1 MKILFLTTIMPR
13 KKRMGGEVASQCF
26 IDALIKNGYQ
36 VTVVGYMRRDDV
48 FEPNSQEI
56 VVGKRYIE
64 TKKAKF
70 YPLLWLTKAMLLG
83 LPYSAGKY
91 YSRAYI
97 KTIKK
102 LLSTQEYDAIVIDHP
117 QIAWLQSYIPRKG
130 QQKLFMVAHNVENQ
144 IYTQNSKEA
153 QSQLARWVY
162 RRESHLI
169 KKLEDQLAKTAHEV
183 WALTNADA
191 EYFTALEEVKKVRVC
206 SLPPH
211 LEKVDQVSIQPQT
224 KTCDIAIIGSWA
236 WKPNFEGLQWFLD
249 TVYPPL
255 PTHLSIHI
263 AGRGAEWLINK
274 YPNIKYLGF
283 VPDVQ
288 EFMAQA
294 KVVAIPILSGG
305 GIQIKTLD
313 AIASGSNIV
322 ATSVALRGIDNSPH
336 TVNLARSSQEF
347 ANLLVKLTSN
357 DGNSCQQELNTAWH
371 WLSKRQE
378 QFIADLF
385 EAITIK
391 NKSTNESSKF

>member
-36 VTVVGYMRRDDV
+36 VTVLGYMRRDDV

-153 QSQLARWVY
+153 RNQLARWIY

-169 KKLEDQLAKTAHEV
+169 KKLEDQLAKVAQEV
-183 WALTNADA
+183 WALTKADA
-191 EYFTALEEVKKVRVC
+191 EYFTALKEVKKVRVC

-211 LEKVDQVSIQPQT
+211 LEKLDQVSIKTQT
-224 KTCDIAIIGSWA
+224 KTFDIAIIGSWA
-236 WKPNFEGLQWFLD
+236 WKPNFEGLQWFLE
-249 TVYPPL
+249 TVYPQL
-255 PTHLSIHI
+255 PPHLSIHI
-263 AGRGAEWLINK
+263 AGRGAEWLTNK

-283 VPDVQ
+283 VPNVQ

-294 KVVAIPILSGG
+294 KVIAIPILSGG

-322 ATSVALRGIDNSPH
+322 ATTVALRGIPNPPE
-336 TVNLARSSQEF
+336 TVNLAQNSQDF
-347 ANLLVKLTSN
+347 ANLLVRLTTDNS
-357 DGNSCQQELNTAWH
+357 NSCQQELNAAWH
-371 WLSKRQE
+371 WLSGRQE
-378 QFIADLF
+378 QFITDLS
-385 EAITIK
+385 EAL
-391 NKSTNESSKF
+391 SC

>member
-1 MKILFLTTIMPR
+1 MNILFITTIMPC

-70 YPLLWLTKAMLLG
+70 YPLLWLTKALLLG
-83 LPYSAGKY
+83 LPYSAAKY

-97 KTIKK
+97 KTIQK
-102 LLSTQEYDAIVIDHP
+102 LFSTQEYDAIVIDHP
-117 QIAWLQSYIPRKG
+117 QIAWLQSYIPRKE

-144 IYTQNSKEA
+144 IYTQNYQEA
-153 QSQLARWVY
+153 RNQLARWIY
-162 RRESHLI
+162 WRESHLI
-169 KKLEDQLAKTAHEV
+169 KKSEDQLATIAQEV
-183 WALTNADA
+183 WALTKADA
-191 EYFTALEEVKKVRVC
+191 EYFTALEGVKKVRVC

-211 LEKVDQVSIQPQT
+211 LEKLDQISVKIQT
-224 KTCDIAIIGSWA
+224 KTCDVAIIGSWA

-249 TVYPPL
+249 TVYPQL

-263 AGRGAEWLINK
+263 AGRGAEWLTNK
-274 YPNIKYLGF
+274 YPNVKYLGF

-322 ATSVALRGIDNSPH
+322 ATTVAVRGIDNPPE
-336 TVNLARSSQEF
+336 TVNLAQNSQDF
-347 ANLLVKLTSN
+347 ANLLVTLTSDN
-357 DGNSCQQELNTAWH
+357 SNSCQQELNAAWH
-371 WLSKRQE
+371 WLSRRQE
-378 QFIADLF
+378 QFIADL
-385 EAITIK
+385 
-391 NKSTNESSKF
+391 SKAVSY

>member
-70 YPLLWLTKAMLLG
+70 YPLLWLTKAMFLG

-97 KTIKK
+97 KIIQK
-102 LLSTQEYDAIVIDHP
+102 LFSTQEYDAIVIDHP
-117 QIAWLQSYIPRKG
+117 QMAWLQSYISKKE

-153 QSQLARWVY
+153 QSQLARWIY

-169 KKLEDQLAKTAHEV
+169 KKLEDQLAKVSQEV

-211 LEKVDQVSIQPQT
+211 LTKLENLSIKSQT
-224 KTCDIAIIGSWA
+224 KTFDIAIIGSWE

-249 TVYPPL
+249 TVYPQL

-322 ATSVALRGIDNSPH
+322 ANTVALRGIPNPPE
-336 TVNLARSSQEF
+336 TVNLAHNSQDF
-347 ANLLVKLTSN
+347 AALLVKLTSD
-357 DGNSCQQELNTAWH
+357 DGNSCQQKLNATWH

-378 QFIADLF
+378 QFMNDLF
-385 EAITIK
+385 EAV
-391 NKSTNESSKF
+391 SC